1 MHTVLYQVPYTDI
14 LVAGGNGFIKKKLIS
29 LPNVQ
34 GLDTIEYAVMYTVLV
49 IALYIKTDTLFQTCK
64 KTIFFTQTWFEPK
77 IFYQKKCV
85 NYDKSNLRQNS
96 VKGQKDPNSVFK
108 NAKK

>member
-1 MHTVLYQVPYTDI
+1 M
-14 LVAGGNGFIKKKLIS
+14 ASFKKKLIS

-34 GLDTIEYAVMYTVLV
+34 GLDTIEYTVMYIVLV

-64 KTIFFTQTWFEPK
+64 KTIFLHKDGLSQKYFTK
-77 IFYQKKCV
+77 KKCE
-85 NYDKSNLRQNS
+85 NYDKSNLQQNS